1 MTSVSRA
8 SRRVGARVNSVNLCP
23 ALKHFFKCDE
33 PAGAT
38 ILQDSIRG
46 VRATT
51 VASIVKNDE
60 YSVQMSV
67 SNTTNLTLGDWYPG
81 GATSLPL
88 LLMAVYVPASSG
100 ITSKINIGGTATTG
114 KLSIIPSGSSGVV
127 LSSGGVSASLS
138 LPVATFSPTYVHGYV
153 VTATFGASSTGTING
168 MRDLNGVVTWAT
180 QATHS
185 ITSVDLLNKLYID
198 SSPTAFYGIAV
209 YAFASAL
216 PSTADIETAVRWA
229 KTNWI
234 LGDKR
239 SPPIFDGLL

>member
-1 MTSVSRA
+1 MNSVSRT
-8 SRRVGARVNSVNLCP
+8 SRRAGTRVNSVNPCP

-38 ILQDSIRG
+38 ILQDSISG

-51 VASIVKNDE
+51 VSAITKSDA

-67 SNTTNLTLGDWYPG
+67 SNTTNLALGDWYPSA
-81 GATSLPL
+81 ATSRPL
-88 LLMAVYVPASSG
+88 LLMAVYVPAG
-100 ITSKINIGGTATTG
+100 AGATSKINIGGTATTG
-114 KLSIIPSGSSGVV
+114 KLSIIPTGSSGVV
-127 LSSGGVSASLS
+127 LASGGVSASLS
-138 LPVATFSPTYVHGYV
+138 LPVATVSPAYVHGYAV
-153 VTATFGASSTGTING
+153 MATFGASGTAGG
-168 MRDLNGVVTWAT
+168 MRDLDGVVTWAT
-180 QATHS
+180 PATHS
-185 ITSVDLLNKLYID
+185 ITSVDLLNKLNID

-209 YAFASAL
+209 YAFAAAL
-216 PSTADIETAVRWA
+216 PSSTDIETAVRWA